1 MTRLFCC
8 RCHAVTPR
16 QRGILPAPAAP
27 VPPAS
32 QFPTPQRTPPATPL
46 ERSLGDAT
54 GPSHGPA
61 QLEDITAVQQSKS
74 HGPRNQDPFD
84 SWPINVRKLGRRR
97 HRRGQ
102 VGVRTNQTCQSRPA
116 RDPTSWLDRPGQR
129 TEKDRVEGAEFEDHQ
144 EFGGGEVAEY
154 ENTPFAADDQCCE
167 KCVEAVLGGY
177 Y

>member
-61 QLEDITAVQQSKS
+61 QLEDITGVQQSES

-84 SWPINVRKLGRRR
+84 S
-97 HRRGQ
+97 
-102 VGVRTNQTCQSRPA
+102 
-116 RDPTSWLDRPGQR
+116 
-129 TEKDRVEGAEFEDHQ
+129 
-144 EFGGGEVAEY
+144 
-154 ENTPFAADDQCCE
+154 
-167 KCVEAVLGGY
+167 
-177 Y
+177 